1 LVEPFDGTARNT
13 VSRRFLQPSEKPE
26 KTIRILS
33 ELTVNILNLRNS
45 QSQKSESETT
55 MVRQYLTSRSPDE
68 ITAYREMR
76 VGAMPIHK
84 RLAVISSLLSSLT
97 VAVDDLEASELPPLN
112 EDFDFYN
119 EVQRFEILLIKKAL
133 RVTGGSQIK
142 AARLLKLNATTLNSK
157 IKSYQIFAHD

>member
-1 LVEPFDGTARNT
+1 LVERFDGTARNT
-13 VSRRFLQPSEKPE
+13 VSRRFIRPSEKPE

-33 ELTVNILNLRNS
+33 ELTVNILNLRNNL
-45 QSQKSESETT
+45 SQKSESETT
-55 MVRQYLTSRSPDE
+55 MVRQHLTSRRPDE

-76 VGAMPIHK
+76 ASALPLHK
-84 RLAVISSLLSSLT
+84 SLAVISSLLSSLT
-97 VAVDDLEASELPPLN
+97 VAVDDLDASEMPPLN

-133 RVTGGSQIK
+133 RMTGGSQVK
-142 AARLLKLNATTLNSK
+142 AAKLLKLNATTLNSK